1 MGPNNRKAMPM
12 STNTITR
19 TPISQDEIELS
30 LAALAECANENGLT
44 PVRAKKGTHL
54 TPQGI
59 LRAELGM
66 SEKRSFSVIRRLK
79 TLGLVLSTEH
89 STKVIIVSMMKDVAE
104 GPAAPQP
111 RVVTEARIIAALLK
125 LRKENE
131 QLRDENKRL
140 TAEVDDLQKRVS
152 TLELS
157 SPALATLLS
166 EVEAA

>member
-1 MGPNNRKAMPM
+1 
-12 STNTITR
+12 
-19 TPISQDEIELS
+19 
-30 LAALAECANENGLT
+30 
-44 PVRAKKGTHL
+44 
-54 TPQGI
+54 
-59 LRAELGM
+59 M

-111 RVVTEARIIAALLK
+111 SVVTEARIIAALLK